1 MKMNKYLGRG
11 AAMTVVLT
19 GAISASAIAQPA
31 PDANISFH
39 GGSVAFIGGVAW
51 GSGRMRFQGHRYGL
65 KVNGLSIG
73 GIGVNSYDAVGQ
85 IYNLRRPSDIEG
97 VYAAVDASATAGGG
111 AGEIDMKNDKGVEIR
126 AHSNSAGLKLEL
138 GASGVNIRLDN

>member
-1 MKMNKYLGRG
+1 MKINQCLGRAAGLAIMLAG
-11 AAMTVVLT
+11 AV
-19 GAISASAIAQPA
+19 SASAVAQPA

-51 GSGRMRFQGHRYGL
+51 GSGRLRFQGHRYGL

-73 GIGVNSYDAVGQ
+73 GIGVNSYDAVGE

-97 VYAAVDASATAGGG
+97 VYAAVDASATAGAG

-138 GASGVNIRLDN
+138 GASGVNIRLDH

>member
-1 MKMNKYLGRG
+1 MNKYLGRT
-11 AAMTVVLT
+11 AAMAVIMA
-19 GAISASAIAQPA
+19 GALSASAIAQPA

-51 GSGRMRFQGHRYGL
+51 GSGRMHFQGHRYGL

-73 GIGVNSYDAVGQ
+73 AIGANTYDAVGE
-85 IYNLRRPSDIEG
+85 IYNLHRASDIEG
-97 VYAAVDASATAGGG
+97 VYAAVDAAATAGAGG

-126 AHSNSAGLKLEL
+126 AHSTSEGLKLQL
-138 GASGVNIRLDN
+138 GASGMNIRLDN

>member
-1 MKMNKYLGRG
+1 MNKYLGRT
-11 AAMTVVLT
+11 AAMAVVLA
-19 GAISASAIAQPA
+19 GAMSASAIAQPQ

-73 GIGVNSYDAVGQ
+73 AIGADSYDAVGEV
-85 IYNLRRPSDIEG
+85 YNLRRPGDIEG
-97 VYAAVDASATAGGG
+97 VYAAVDASATAGAG

-126 AHSNSAGLKLEL
+126 AHSSSAGLQLQL
-138 GASGVNIRLDN
+138 GGSGVNIRLDR

>member
-1 MKMNKYLGRG
+1 MNKSLGRG
-11 AAMTVVLT
+11 AAMAVILA
-19 GAISASAIAQPA
+19 GAMSASAIAQPG

-51 GSGRMRFQGHRYGL
+51 GSGRMHFRGHRYGL

-73 GIGVNSYDAVGQ
+73 AIGANSYEAVGQ
-85 IYNLRRPSDIEG
+85 IYNLHRAGDIEG
-97 VYAAVDASATAGGG
+97 VYAAVDASATAGAG

-126 AHSNSAGLKLEL
+126 AHSSSAGLKLQL
-138 GASGVNIRLDN
+138 GASGVNIRLDD